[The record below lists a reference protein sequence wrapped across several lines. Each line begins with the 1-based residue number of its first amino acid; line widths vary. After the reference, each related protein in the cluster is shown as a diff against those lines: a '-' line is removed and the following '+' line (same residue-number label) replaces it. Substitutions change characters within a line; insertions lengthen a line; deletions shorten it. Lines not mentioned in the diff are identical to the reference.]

1 MHTSNIAARLA
12 SPSYKCP
19 HRRENWQRRTARAYT
34 FFVLTVCLLLS
45 TTTPVLGFATL
56 GHTRGSR
63 YEFALI
69 REVHDDYWDITYRF
83 ADDCSGVE
91 KRITDEDME
100 KAITKALQVWLQPL
114 RDLQTEK
121 PIVNDFRF
129 NQVSYESTLPDLR
142 VKHYCVFGVSKA
154 RLTNPPELVIRTGNI
169 ELMPHFMHM
178 LIHEMGHAFG
188 LADTYV
194 RGNKGIYDS
203 TGGLDKTAGTQPAS
217 IMASLFVE
225 AIEFSWITTDDWDKL
240 QYISQ
245 DDVNGI
251 VWLYKYYHENQPL
264 EDCYFPDYTLQ
275 ENPRGCVPLHPII
288 FALKHGNEG
297 IAIKTMDQD
306 LGLDINVRDSQ
317 DRTALDYTVIHE
329 YKYALPELLWRK
341 NIEVNA
347 AGRDGHTA
355 LHLAAFQGYEL
366 GVEKL
371 LAHEDIDVN
380 PVDAEKRAPL
390 HRAAEHGHLG
400 VVQLLLTHKA
410 IDVNIR
416 DSKGQTAL
424 QVAEEHGHAAIV
436 KRLLA
441 HPGIHVH
448 QSVDVNADGVVNILD
463 LVSVASQLSVRGSS
477 TADLNGDGI
486 VNIQDLVLVTSALD

>member
-19 HRRENWQRRTARAYT
+19 RRQENRHCTTARAYT
-34 FFVLTVCLLLS
+34 FFALTVCVLLS
-45 TTTPVLGFATL
+45 TTTPVLGFATYDHVW
-56 GHTRGSR
+56 GGE
-63 YEFALI
+63 YELLI
-69 REVHDDYWDITYRF
+69 TKVHDEYWHITYRH
-83 ADDCSGVE
+83 ANDCSGVE

-100 KAITKALQVWLQPL
+100 KAITKALRVWLQPL

-129 NQVSYESTLPDLR
+129 NRVSDDSTLSDLI
-142 VKHYCVFGVSKA
+142 VTHYCIYGESQA
-154 RLTNPPELVIRTGNI
+154 RLTKPPELLIRTGNI
-169 ELMPHFMHM
+169 ELMPHFMYL
-178 LIHEMGHAFG
+178 LIHEMGHTFG
-188 LADTYV
+188 LADTYI
-194 RGNKGIYDS
+194 RRNKKGIYDS

-225 AIEFSWITTDDWDKL
+225 SIELGIIPKDDWDKL

-245 DDVNGI
+245 DDANGI

-264 EDCYFPDYTLQ
+264 EDCYFPDYTFQ

-355 LHLAAFQGYEL
+355 LHLAAAGGYEF

-371 LAHEDIDVN
+371 LAHEGIDVN

-416 DSKGQTAL
+416 DSEGQTAL

-448 QSVDVNADGVVNILD
+448 QSVDVNADGIVNILD
-463 LVSVASQLSVRGSS
+463 LVSVASRLSVRGSS
-477 TADLNGDGI
+477 RADLNGDGI
-486 VNIQDLVLVTSALD
+486 VNIQDLVLVASALD

>member
-12 SPSYKCP
+12 SPSYKCRHRQKNP
-19 HRRENWQRRTARAYT
+19 HCRTARAYT
-34 FFVLTVCLLLS
+34 FFALTVYLLLS
-45 TTTPVLGFATL
+45 TTTPVLGFASIEHVL
-56 GHTRGSR
+56 GSKHES
-63 YEFALI
+63 ALI
-69 REVHDDYWDITYRF
+69 RKVHDDYWDITYRY
-83 ADDCSGVE
+83 ADNCIGKKE
-91 KRITDEDME
+91 KITDEDME

-129 NQVSYESTLPDLR
+129 NQVSYDSTSPDLR
-142 VKHYCVFGVSKA
+142 VMHNCLYGRSRAGIAKPRISLLIGV
-154 RLTNPPELVIRTGNI
+154 TEV
-169 ELMPHFMHM
+169 MPHFMYH
-178 LIHEMGHAFG
+178 LIHEMGHTFG
-188 LADTYV
+188 LADIYV
-194 RGNKGIYDS
+194 GGSKKS
-203 TGGLDKTAGTQPAS
+203 TGGLDRTVGTQPAS

-225 AIEFSWITTDDWDKL
+225 SIELGLIPKDDWDKL

-251 VWLYKYYHENQPL
+251 VWLYRYYHENQPL
-264 EDCYFPDYTLQ
+264 EDCYFPDYTFQ
-275 ENPRGCVPLHPII
+275 ENPRGCVPIYPII
-288 FALKHGNEG
+288 FEFKHGNETVG
-297 IAIKTMDQD
+297 MRTITQD
-306 LGLDINVRDSQ
+306 PDLDINVRDSQ
-317 DRTALDYTVIHE
+317 DRTALDYTIIHE
-329 YKYALPELLWRK
+329 YEWALRKLLRQK

-355 LHLAAFQGYEL
+355 LHLAAFQGYEF
-366 GVEKL
+366 GVEWL
-371 LAHEDIDVN
+371 LSHEDIDVN
-380 PVDAEKRAPL
+380 SVDAEKRAPL

-424 QVAEEHGHAAIV
+424 QVAEKHGHAAIV

-448 QSVDVNADGVVNILD
+448 QSSDVNADGIVNILD

-477 TADLNGDGI
+477 RADLNGDGI
-486 VNIQDLVLVTSALD
+486 VNIQDLVLVASALD